1 MLDNLRRI
9 GRTWF
14 GKVLG
19 AFLLVGLAGF
29 GISNVILDF
38 GANSVAKVGDEDI
51 SVRDFQRAYSDDLN
65 RVAQQIGQVPDSQ
78 QALAMGVPSG
88 TLNRLASEAAIN
100 QVGERMGI
108 GVSEDRLSKMLR
120 ADPSFA
126 GTLGQFEPELFRL
139 VLQRGGFTEA
149 EYFDLQA
156 KAARRQQVA
165 AGLFADAAVPTA
177 AAELLNRYTGDIRT
191 IDYFVVNAQ
200 SIPPVAEPTEEELA
214 NYLTEHQDQFRT
226 VEKRTADILVL
237 TLDSLAA
244 TKTITDEEIA
254 AEYERTKENR
264 VRIEKRTIRQAPLAT
279 EAQQGWF
286 ERGKTAGKGF
296 DELVAEAGIEVT
308 DLGTLARSEITDTA
322 LADAAFGLAAGDF
335 AIIPGV
341 GGKRAVSVTAIEPG
355 GQIPLE
361 EVREEIRR
369 SLALA
374 KARAEYID
382 ILDQVEELRAAFQP
396 LDQIAERFG
405 LPLNEV
411 ALTASG
417 AELADAP
424 ALPEEQRGRVA
435 AAVFSASEDK
445 LAPTVS
451 ISANSNVFFDLKS
464 VEPARDQTLDE
475 VRDDVMAALVEQ
487 RTQEALTAQVEDV
500 MARIEAGEAFAD
512 VATSLNQFSILSE
525 PFGRSGA
532 TGTPVIDQRVAGAAF
547 AGGPGHV
554 GSAINGDGDHVVFQV
569 VEITPAP
576 EGQFAEAEQFLED
589 STRQSLY
596 SDFVSGLVS
605 EAGVRVNQQ
614 ALNQV
619 LALDGTGQ

>member
-1 MLDNLRRI
+1 MLDSLRRI

-38 GANSVAKVGDEDI
+38 GSNSVAKVGQEDI

-78 QALAMGVPSG
+78 QALAMGIPSG

-100 QVGERMGI
+100 QIGERMGI

-139 VLQRGGFTEA
+139 VLERGGFTEA

-177 AAELLNRYTGDIRT
+177 AAELLNRYTGDMRT

-244 TKTITDEEIA
+244 TKTISDEEIA

-264 VRIEKRTIRQAPLAT
+264 VRIEKRTIRQAPLTT

-286 ERGKTAGKGF
+286 ERGKTAGKSF
-296 DELVAEAGIEVT
+296 DQLVAEAGIEVT

-322 LADAAFGLAAGDF
+322 LADAAFGLEAGDF
-335 AIIPGV
+335 AIIPGI
-341 GGKRAVSVTAIEPG
+341 GGKRAVTVTAIEPG

-361 EVREEIRR
+361 EAREDIRQ
-369 SLALA
+369 SLALS

-382 ILDQVEELRAAFQP
+382 VLDQVEELRAAFQP

-405 LPLNEV
+405 LPLHEV

-417 AELADAP
+417 AELADVS
-424 ALPEEQRGRVA
+424 ALPADQRGRVA
-435 AAVFSASEDK
+435 SAVFSASEDK
-445 LAPTVS
+445 LAPTVA

-464 VEPARDQTLDE
+464 VEPARDQALDE

-500 MARIEAGEAFAD
+500 LARIEAGEAFVD

-532 TGTPVIDQRVAGAAF
+532 TGTPVIDQLVAGAAF

-569 VEITPAP
+569 VEITPAA

-596 SDFVSGLVS
+596 SDFVAGLVG
-605 EAGVRVNQQ
+605 ETGVRVNQQ

>member
-1 MLDNLRRI
+1 MLDSLRRI

-51 SVRDFQRAYSDDLN
+51 SVRDFQRAYGDDLN

-78 QALAMGVPSG
+78 QALAMGIPSG

-126 GTLGQFEPELFRL
+126 GTLGQFEPELFRR
-139 VLQRGGFTEA
+139 VLEQGGFTET

-177 AAELLNRYTGDIRT
+177 AAELLNRYTGDTRT

-200 SIPPVAEPTEEELA
+200 SIPPVAEPTEEDLA

-226 VEKRTADILVL
+226 VEVRTADILVL

-244 TKTITDEEIA
+244 TKTVTDEEVA

-279 EAQQGWF
+279 EAQQDTF
-286 ERGKTAGKGF
+286 ERGKTAGQSF
-296 DELVAEAGIEVT
+296 DQLVAEAGIEVT

-322 LADAAFGLAAGDF
+322 LADAAFGLAAGEF

-341 GGKRAVSVTAIEPG
+341 GGQRAVTVTAIEPG

-361 EVREEIRR
+361 EAREDIRR
-369 SLALA
+369 SLALS

-382 ILDQVEELRAAFQP
+382 VLDQVEELRAAFQP

-405 LPLNEV
+405 LPLHEV

-417 AELADAP
+417 AELADVP
-424 ALPEEQRGRVA
+424 ALPEDQRGRVA
-435 AAVFSASEDK
+435 SAVFSASEDK
-445 LAPTVS
+445 LAPTVA
-451 ISANSNVFFDLKS
+451 ISANSNVFIDLKS

-532 TGTPVIDQRVAGAAF
+532 TGTPVIDQQVAGAAF

-569 VEITPAP
+569 VEITPAA

-596 SDFVSGLVS
+596 SDFVTGLVGD
-605 EAGVRVNQQ
+605 AGVRVNQQ